1 MTRKLL
7 LVAAAGAIALVGLS
21 ANQCG
26 GEQKPAEQAE
36 PAPATP
42 PAEPAPAAPEPPADS
57 MAPAEPPA
65 GQ

>member
-1 MTRKLL
+1 MRKFL

-26 GEQKPAEQAE
+26 GEQKPAEQAA
-36 PAPATP
+36 PAPAE
-42 PAEPAPAAPEPPADS
+42 PAEPAPAAPEPPADT

-65 GQ
+65 GE